1 MNGLNSLNGWADNKV
16 FFAPRS
22 AQGYLNSERVF
33 FSQSAGGSS
42 CGSGDTKPQPSSCG
56 ASDPNPKPSSCGA
69 GDSQPKPSSCGA
81 DDDSKP
87 KSACGSACGTGGK

>member
-1 MNGLNSLNGWADNKV
+1 MNGLTSLNGWAENKA
-16 FFAPRS
+16 FYAPRS
-22 AQGYLNSERVF
+22 AQGYLNSEQMF

-69 GDSQPKPSSCGA
+69 GESQPKPSACGA
-81 DDDSKP
+81 GDDPNPKP
-87 KSACGSACGTGGK
+87 SACGAGGK